1 MDRAQHCIL
10 HNWFFGYIKGKGI
23 LLSMY
28 LRTFIQAIDIK
39 TVLKT
44 MMISLLKKQ
53 EQDKTNIDVKLL
65 TTLWSQVCAKI
76 AHFQVTFV

>member
-1 MDRAQHCIL
+1 MDRAQHRIL
-10 HNWFFGYIKGKGI
+10 HDWFFGYIKGKGI

-44 MMISLLKKQ
+44 MMISLLKNK
-53 EQDKTNIDVKLL
+53 DKIKL
-65 TTLWSQVCAKI
+65 TLMLN
-76 AHFQVTFV
+76 F

>member
-1 MDRAQHCIL
+1 
-10 HNWFFGYIKGKGI
+10 
-23 LLSMY
+23 MY

-65 TTLWSQVCAKI
+65 TTL
-76 AHFQVTFV
+76 